1 MSVLSDSLRPPDC
14 SPPDSSILG
23 DSPGEKMSGLPFP
36 PPGDL
41 PDPRIKPASPALAS
55 VFFTPE
61 PPREP
66 FHAHKK
72 LNEFSVN
79 YTELKKPTQ
88 RGDMLHNCIYVTY
101 LVEKISSNTD

>member
-41 PDPRIKPASPALAS
+41 PHPWMEPVSPAVVGGSLPLA
-55 VFFTPE
+55 
-61 PPREP
+61 PP
-66 FHAHKK
+66 KK
-72 LNEFSVN
+72 LSFHFSS
-79 YTELKKPTQ
+79 
-88 RGDMLHNCIYVTY
+88 I
-101 LVEKISSNTD
+101 KINLIINS